1 MDKQDGGAGNGGV
14 DKRVGKIVR
23 GKVRVCETKKDA
35 NFREFEILFS
45 VTITHCSAHTPL
57 TPFLQL
63 QTVGRLRVKMDLNAD
78 EFLEADVKLRTNLG
92 EGCIIQ

>member
-57 TPFLQL
+57 TLLLQL
-63 QTVGRLRVKMDLNAD
+63 QTVGRVKMDLKAD
-78 EFLEADVKLRTNLG
+78 EFLEANVKLRTNLG